1 MKILYQY
8 IIQSQRYYCSE
19 WSYKLRYVLIELFT
33 LVITVLKIGTRRV
46 HVSAKKLDS
55 HFVFS

>member
-33 LVITVLKIGTRRV
+33 LVITVLKIGRMIM
-46 HVSAKKLDS
+46 D
-55 HFVFS
+55 VFKTDIEEQITPI